1 MRHFAFL
8 VLAAVVALGT
18 GIAAADEWVIPQFK
32 KPLPAAT
39 AIDVTTFVH
48 PIKGFDGVEG
58 GCVSIGNGTFQT
70 CAHLFY
76 TTPDQGRTW
85 VKKPNGATGFCEIN
99 AGGTWR
105 KAAFR
110 IVDNSDPG
118 DVAIVS
124 IPEVSLGFVN
134 VPAAKRRPPKYG
146 ERVLVYGLKRGYL
159 QCGMIAGTREIALDA
174 NEKGTLNGD
183 SGGGVF
189 SEDGEFVGTIQGGDA
204 AEPRVVKFR
213 PNNFDINAAP
223 VATKT
228 PTKSASAAASSTPGM
243 VCENGVCRL
252 QQQAASGKQWK
263 LKTGLLGRQYWVFE

>member
-1 MRHFAFL
+1 MRFFAFL

-32 KPLPAAT
+32 KPLPAAA

-48 PIKGFDGVEG
+48 PIRMRASNGRSAEG
-58 GCVSIGNGTFQT
+58 GAVSVGGGVLQT
-70 CAHLFY
+70 VSHLRDMM
-76 TTPDQGRTW
+76 P
-85 VKKPNGATGFCEIN
+85 GATCEVLVN
-99 AGGTWR
+99 GTWR
-105 KAAFR
+105 SATFR
-110 IVDNSDPG
+110 VVDGTPAG
-118 DVAIVS
+118 DVAT
-124 IPEVSLGFVN
+124 
-134 VPAAKRRPPKYG
+134 AKIATDLPSVRRRPPRYM
-146 ERVLVYGLKRGYL
+146 ERVVVYGLKTGYL
-159 QCGMIAGTREIALDA
+159 QCGVVSGPREISLDA